1 MNELKAEIIANWEII
16 KKNFSSA
23 AALRG
28 AFLMQIIGMMVN
40 DAFFIAIWVFFFR
53 TFGKINGW
61 TATEYFAMMGVNA
74 CAFGLAMS
82 LFYGSALLP
91 RMIDNGSFDNLLLS
105 PRRLYLR
112 ILTAGFNMS
121 AVGDFFFGIALI
133 CFYAI
138 FFHASA
144 LQIFQL
150 LSLCIPAAAIICNFS
165 LFTSLIAFFIPD
177 SFTLAKNA
185 FDMFLSPSL
194 YPAGLFGGALRFIFI
209 FIVPSLAIGG
219 LQVEAVIKADW
230 KIYGLVWLLAIIW
243 TVITVWALAA
253 AVKKYE
259 SGNLTGARV

>member
-16 KKNFSSA
+16 KNNFCSA

-28 AFLMQIIGMMVN
+28 AFVMQIVGMMVN
-40 DAFFIAIWVFFFR
+40 NSFFVMVWVFFFH

-74 CAFGLAMS
+74 LAFGLAMS

-91 RMIDNGSFDNLLLS
+91 RMIDNGSFDSLLLS

-112 ILTAGFNMS
+112 ILTSSLNMS
-121 AVGDFFFGIALI
+121 AVGDFIFGLALI
-133 CFYAI
+133 VLYGI
-138 FFHASA
+138 VSHASG
-144 LQIFQL
+144 LQIAQL
-150 LSLCIPAAAIICNFS
+150 LSLSIPAAAIICNFS

-177 SFTLAKNA
+177 SFSLARNA
-185 FDMFLSPSL
+185 FDMFISPSL
-194 YPAGLFGGALRFIFI
+194 YPSGLFGGALRFIFI
-209 FIVPSLAIGG
+209 FIVPSLVIGG
-219 LQVEAVIKADW
+219 LPVESVINADW
-230 KIYGLVWLLAIIW
+230 KTYGLIWLLAILW
-243 TVITVWALAA
+243 TTFTVWALSV